1 MERMNHLKR
10 VMAWVMTAAMLVSSC
25 PTTAIAD
32 EVVSQVQ
39 KPVAQTLRSGETY
52 GSLKEAYE
60 AEFETTTDETHMSFA
75 DRVRDVEKNG
85 KDTLI
90 YANLRPAQN
99 AAQWKTGEVVPFTL
113 SMTFQLATNLTE
125 YRAFDLNSMTF
136 DEYIRYRPFDSYDDI
151 KLQIS
156 APGNLRISATD
167 NGGWTDTLNVDSV
180 QSVVPADGSNAVT
193 LNYTFFGRMI
203 DNGVHADGDLITPTV
218 SLSASITPKMHY
230 YDKNGEEKV
239 YAGTPIDYR
248 ATIHTNAFRNAAEAK
263 TWDVQNEAETYT
275 VNGDEVTFTYQVR
288 TGALGTQGEILRQN
302 SDYVDHGVLDLSGY
316 TLKETIQPVA
326 GKNGAKVYPKQAT
339 VTLGDSAYTCDI
351 VENGDGTRSLVMPAD
366 DGGNTIHNTAA
377 LDGDNTVHPSV
388 YAYNNYTV
396 NLIYDKA
403 DFELDCD
410 DERLD
415 DAAFNGLGV
424 TLDSKLNYTVYGDGD
439 EKTDDSSKTL
449 YYHFVR
455 QGGYILPEQ

>member
-60 AEFETTTDETHMSFA
+60 AEFETTTDETHMSFE

-151 KLQIS
+151 KLQIN
-156 APGNLRISATD
+156 APNNLRISATD
-167 NGGWTDTLNVDSV
+167 NRG
-180 QSVVPADGSNAVT
+180 
-193 LNYTFFGRMI
+193 
-203 DNGVHADGDLITPTV
+203 
-218 SLSASITPKMHY
+218 
-230 YDKNGEEKV
+230 
-239 YAGTPIDYR
+239 
-248 ATIHTNAFRNAAEAK
+248 
-263 TWDVQNEAETYT
+263 
-275 VNGDEVTFTYQVR
+275 
-288 TGALGTQGEILRQN
+288 
-302 SDYVDHGVLDLSGY
+302 
-316 TLKETIQPVA
+316 
-326 GKNGAKVYPKQAT
+326 
-339 VTLGDSAYTCDI
+339 
-351 VENGDGTRSLVMPAD
+351 
-366 DGGNTIHNTAA
+366 
-377 LDGDNTVHPSV
+377 
-388 YAYNNYTV
+388 
-396 NLIYDKA
+396 
-403 DFELDCD
+403 
-410 DERLD
+410 
-415 DAAFNGLGV
+415 
-424 TLDSKLNYTVYGDGD
+424 
-439 EKTDDSSKTL
+439 
-449 YYHFVR
+449 
-455 QGGYILPEQ
+455 